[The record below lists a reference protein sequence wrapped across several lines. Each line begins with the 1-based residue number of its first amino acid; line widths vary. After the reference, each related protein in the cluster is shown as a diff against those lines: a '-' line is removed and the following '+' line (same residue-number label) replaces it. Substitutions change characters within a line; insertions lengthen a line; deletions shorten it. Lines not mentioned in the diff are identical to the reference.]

1 MKTLRLTDN
10 IEKAAAILR
19 AGGLVAVPTETV
31 YGLAGS
37 ALDTRSVQKIYDV
50 KGRPTV
56 KALSMMVPDTG
67 AIDRW
72 CVDAPKAAYALAE
85 RFWPG
90 PLTLV
95 LRASPAIPA
104 LTVIHGDSTIPSR
117 EKQWCSAVIFIWK
130 AI

>member
-50 KGRPTV
+50 KGRPQV
-56 KALSMMVPDTG
+56 KALSMMVPDS
-67 AIDRW
+67 AAMERW
-72 CVDAPKAAYALAE
+72 CVDVPQAAYALAA
-85 RFWPG
+85 RF
-90 PLTLV
+90 
-95 LRASPAIPA
+95 
-104 LTVIHGDSTIPSR
+104 
-117 EKQWCSAVIFIWK
+117 
-130 AI
+130 